1 MAFKNPM
8 NISTLDE
15 ETCNKIVQQG
25 IYYNDSRTRYP
36 DMAAV
41 VRCDKCGLCPLSC
54 SIGLDSYDLCLP
66 CVNSIRTSQLPVQ
79 ELELDLTVRT
89 DALDVTDSKVDIEP
103 NSILSVIQ
111 DNLIKT
117 MYEYLNKFACSEP
130 PTVYTGMESPTQC
143 NATGVSGSF
152 KLTTDEAVE
161 FAEYCN
167 LFLNINKF
175 LNINDGDVNIT
186 GKFTF

>member
-1 MAFKNPM
+1 MAFKNPA
-8 NISTLDE
+8 NISTLDD
-15 ETCNKIVQQG
+15 ETCSKITQQG
-25 IYYNDSRTRYP
+25 IYYSDARTRYP
-36 DMAAV
+36 DTAAV

-66 CVNSIRTSQLPVQ
+66 CVNSIRTAQLPVQ
-79 ELELDLTVRT
+79 ELELDLTFRT
-89 DALDVTDSKVDIEP
+89 DALNVPDSKIDTAP

-130 PTVYTGMESPTQC
+130 TTVC
-143 NATGVSGSF
+143 TGVSGSF

-161 FAEYCN
+161 FSEYCN

-175 LNINDGDVNIT
+175 LNINDGDVNAAS
-186 GKFTF
+186 KFTF